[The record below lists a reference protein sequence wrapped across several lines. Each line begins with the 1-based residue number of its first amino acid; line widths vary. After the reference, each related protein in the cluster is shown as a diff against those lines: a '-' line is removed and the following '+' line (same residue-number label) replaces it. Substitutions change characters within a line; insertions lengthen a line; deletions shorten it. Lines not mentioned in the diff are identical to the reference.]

1 MTIRAIESTWNRGK
15 ISRRNLWFSCI
26 LFPFENEYDEPLQ
39 YIERFENHQEKRRKN
54 NEWRCCCSNY
64 LTWQSWSTKYILLDV
79 NRIFYHQRFRIGMQ
93 TKDNLNSSNYEWKEM
108 IDLERT
114 RELFS
119 FDGLNLSF
127 QINVIIATRWHI
139 EIIRVQLN
147 RLFDTVVDS
156 DTVDPLTISVE
167 ESWRWI
173 EGMSCIFQD
182 KGDQKKEKNNRLN
195 RDRVE
200 DQMNHDDNE
209 SLKQCHSLWF
219 FCDYFMFLLYFQI
232 PR

>member
-1 MTIRAIESTWNRGK
+1 M
-15 ISRRNLWFSCI
+15 
-26 LFPFENEYDEPLQ
+26 
-39 YIERFENHQEKRRKN
+39 
-54 NEWRCCCSNY
+54 
-64 LTWQSWSTKYILLDV
+64 
-79 NRIFYHQRFRIGMQ
+79 
-93 TKDNLNSSNYEWKEM
+93 
-108 IDLERT
+108 
-114 RELFS
+114 
-119 FDGLNLSF
+119 
-127 QINVIIATRWHI
+127 
-139 EIIRVQLN
+139 QLN

-209 SLKQCHSLWF
+209 SLKQCHSL
-219 FCDYFMFLLYFQI
+219 
-232 PR
+232 